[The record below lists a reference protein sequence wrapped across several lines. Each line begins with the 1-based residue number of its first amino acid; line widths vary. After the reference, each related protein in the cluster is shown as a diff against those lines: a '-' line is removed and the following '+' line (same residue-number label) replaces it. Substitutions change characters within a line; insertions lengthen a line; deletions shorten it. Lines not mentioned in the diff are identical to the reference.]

1 MKGVPKNKYDVKLDP
16 VESKHQ
22 QGDLLS
28 QTVDRLKIA
37 EEDLWVRYQ
46 AGNLAIVS
54 DWISVI
60 TQLRIARNQADKR
73 KGAE

>member
-1 MKGVPKNKYDVKLDP
+1 MRSDTLTDNYSVKLDP
-16 VESKHQ
+16 KKSRKKVIKSHAE
-22 QGDLLS
+22 
-28 QTVDRLKIA
+28 RLKIV
-37 EEDLWVRYQ
+37 EQDLWVRYQ
-46 AGNLAIVS
+46 AGDLSIVS